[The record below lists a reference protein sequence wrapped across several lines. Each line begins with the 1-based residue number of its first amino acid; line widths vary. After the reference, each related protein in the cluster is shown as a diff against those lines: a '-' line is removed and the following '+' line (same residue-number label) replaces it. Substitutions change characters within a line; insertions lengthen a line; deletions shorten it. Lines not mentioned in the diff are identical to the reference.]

1 MEYQVAIQAVRQRK
15 LKPVYTLF
23 GSESFLQQDFLQT
36 LLNQFGEADNLDMA
50 RIDLE
55 EHSIDAVLDEAEMF
69 SFFAEYRLI
78 IADNVQFLNAQS
90 KQKLSDQQEKR
101 LLDYLQSP
109 NEASVV
115 IFVIESDQIDKR
127 RKLTKAFMKT
137 TEFVEVNPLQERQV
151 QQYVQSYLQ
160 HHDLKITRE
169 ATNELLVRVNYQL
182 TGAMGELSKLKSFA
196 TDGNPITIDVVRTLV
211 PRSLET
217 DVFEL
222 TNAVLARKVDQ
233 AVQIYQD
240 LILMKH
246 EPIALHALIVSQFRL
261 FIQAKLLNQSG
272 YQESNIAKELSVH
285 PYRVKLALQAGR
297 NLSMRQLVSFYEELI
312 EVDFQMKTGVGIK
325 ETYFYLMLTK
335 MIQFQ

>member
-15 LKPVYTLF
+15 LKPIYTLF
-23 GSESFLQQDFLQT
+23 GSEVFLQQEFLQT

-55 EHSIDAVLDEAEMF
+55 EQSMDAVLDEAEMF

-78 IADNVQFLNAQS
+78 IVENVQFLKAQS
-90 KQKLSDQQEKR
+90 KQKLSDAQEKR
-101 LLDYLQSP
+101 LMAYLQSP

-115 IFVIESDQIDKR
+115 IFVIENDQIDKR
-127 RKLTKAFMKT
+127 RKLTKMMMKET
-137 TEFVEVNPLQERQV
+137 DFVEVNPLKERQV

-160 HHDLKITRE
+160 HHELKITRE
-169 ATNELLVRVNYQL
+169 ATQELLVRVNFQL
-182 TGAMGELSKLKSFA
+182 TEAMSELSKLKSFA
-196 TDGNPITIDVVRTLV
+196 ITGETITIEVVRTLV

-222 TNAVLARKVDQ
+222 TNAVLARQIDR

-240 LILMKH
+240 LLLMKH
-246 EPIALHALIVSQFRL
+246 EPIALHALVVSQFRL
-261 FIQAKLLNQSG
+261 IIQAKLLNQSG
-272 YQESNIAKELSVH
+272 YQEANIAKELSVH
-285 PYRVKLALQAGR
+285 PYRVKLALQSGR
-297 NLSMRQLVSFYEELI
+297 QLTMRQLIVFYEELI
-312 EVDFQMKTGVGIK
+312 EVDFRMKTGVGIK

-335 MIQFQ
+335 MIQM